1 MFFSEFPSEIK
12 KKHLKMKKK
21 VENGSKKVFQPAF
34 GCTQHPKAGQ
44 NTQHTSFSFSSYGS
58 IGWAILIWPY
68 RNPQWT
74 IKSFFRKIPDF
85 LSTEFGSLLNLIS
98 VQTVILKNPF
108 FQNNFLLLTL
118 SAVDKGNPSCKYEI
132 IPCYWMNF
140 SIQFN
145 FKVDLFG
152 PHIFTVVKLK

>member
-1 MFFSEFPSEIK
+1 MFFDAHTNSLGNFTSNTSFQAFFSEFPSEIK

-98 VQTVILKNPF
+98 VQTVILKNSFFNTFKTFQPF
-108 FQNNFLLLTL
+108 H
-118 SAVDKGNPSCKYEI
+118 C
-132 IPCYWMNF
+132 
-140 SIQFN
+140 
-145 FKVDLFG
+145 
-152 PHIFTVVKLK
+152 